1 MNKRIHLS
9 PPHMSGNEM
18 KYINEAFEQNW
29 IAPIGPNV
37 DAFENELANYLGV
50 KHVAA
55 VSSGTA
61 AIHLALIN
69 LGVKA
74 ADEVIVQSLTFSGTI
89 NPILYQDATPIII
102 DSETDTWNMC
112 PELLKTAIEDRISK
126 GKKPKAIIAVNI
138 YGMPAKLDLIEKIA
152 QEYEIPLIED
162 AAESLG
168 SRFNNKMTA
177 SFGQMGILS
186 FNGNKI
192 ITTSGGGAL
201 VSDNEDFIK
210 NARHL
215 ATQARDNFPYY
226 HHTKIGY
233 NYRMSNVLAGIGRG
247 QLEVIEDRVNAKRDI
262 FEFYKM
268 VFKDIEGVS
277 FCDEPENAYSN
288 FWLSCVLIDP
298 EKTKG
303 IKNIDLISALDKEN
317 IEARHIWKPMHTQP
331 IFSKCP
337 AYTKGVSEKI
347 FEQGVCL
354 PSGSG
359 MSDQDMARIAK
370 TIIEVFKN

>member
-1 MNKRIHLS
+1 
-9 PPHMSGNEM
+9 M

-50 KHVAA
+50 KHAAA

-69 LGVKA
+69 LGIEA
-74 ADEVIVQSLTFSGTI
+74 EDEVLVQSLTFSGTI
-89 NPILYQDATPIII
+89 NPILYQHATPIII
-102 DSETDTWNMC
+102 DSEPDTWNMC

-138 YGMPAKLDLIEKIA
+138 YGMPAKLDLIEQIA
-152 QEYEIPLIED
+152 QEFDIPLIED

-177 SFGQMGILS
+177 SFGEMGILS

-201 VSDNEDFIK
+201 VSDNEEYIK

-233 NYRMSNVLAGIGRG
+233 NYRLSNVLAGIGRG
-247 QLEVIEDRVNAKRDI
+247 QLESIEDKVNARRSI
-262 FEFYKM
+262 FEFYQM
-268 VFKDIEGVS
+268 AFKEIEGVS
-277 FCDEPENAYSN
+277 FCVEPEKAFSN
-288 FWLSCVLIDP
+288 YWLSCALIDTN
-298 EKTKG
+298 KTNG
-303 IKNIDLISALDKEN
+303 ISNLDLISAFEKEN

-331 IFSKCP
+331 IFSNCP
-337 AYTKGVSEKI
+337 KYTNGVSEKI
-347 FEQGVCL
+347 FEQGICL

-359 MSDQDMARIAK
+359 MTDQDMARIAK
-370 TIIEVFKN
+370 VIVEVFNR